1 MATRT
6 VNLPKMRFDRRKLNP
21 WHIAIFL
28 VVTVL
33 VAVPVAILILGSF
46 SNAKMPTDFTWATLT
61 FDNYPEVWL
70 DPGTYNILYNTVVYV
85 VGATFVGVSVA
96 AILAWLV
103 ERTTIPGKIWIYAGV
118 PLALAVPGLLQ
129 AMAWVILASPRSGF
143 INRFVMDKLGFESA
157 LIDIYTLG
165 GMIFVEGLRL
175 VPTAFLMM
183 VPLLRSMDPAL
194 EEAAYTSG
202 ARPLSTARKITLMLM
217 APGFVA
223 VTIYQAIIALEVF
236 EVPGVLG
243 MPADIHVF
251 STRVYMLVAEAEF
264 LPTYGQANALAM
276 LYLGVALVASYF
288 YWRLIRRSE
297 RFTVVTG
304 KGYRPKLTPLGKW
317 RYPAIGFV
325 VLFMVLAIIL
335 PFLVLLYTSLVK
347 TLQPPSW
354 EVFSTMSFRW
364 YEWVFDYVRFGST
377 LTNTFE
383 MVFATATIVTVL
395 SFAISLIVV
404 RSKFVA
410 RRVLDQMAFMPH
422 AIPGVVMGLAFLW
435 AFLQYDKFTGTEL
448 FGSIWSVVLVFVVSF
463 IAYGTRTMNAA
474 ILQIHSDLE
483 EAASVSGAPPWRTLW
498 RVFMPLMMPSLV
510 GIWVYVVLLSV
521 RLAGAPLIL
530 YEGRRTEVL
539 AVLIWYLWDDGEW
552 EAVAAMGV
560 MLMIGLF
567 TLVLLLRG
575 LGFGRSMAQA
585 R

>member
-6 VNLPKMRFDRRKLNP
+6 LDLPTMRLDRRKWNP
-21 WHIAIFL
+21 WHIVVFIL
-28 VVTVL
+28 VTVL

-46 SNAKMPTDFTWATLT
+46 SNAKMPMDFTWSTLT

-85 VGATFVGVSVA
+85 VGATCLGVSVA
-96 AILAWLV
+96 AILAWLC
-103 ERTTIPGKIWIYAGV
+103 ERTTMPGKIWIYAGV

-143 INRFVMDKLGFESA
+143 INKFGIEVLGLDGP
-157 LIDIYTLG
+157 LIDIYTLS

-175 VPTAFLMM
+175 VPTAFLML

-251 STRVYMLVAEAEF
+251 STRVYMLIAEAEF

-276 LYLGVALVASYF
+276 LYLGVAVIASYF

-304 KGYRPKLTPLGKW
+304 KGYRPKLGHLGKW
-317 RYPAIGFV
+317 HYPAIAFV
-325 VLFMVLAIIL
+325 WLFMFLAIML
-335 PFLVLLYTSLVK
+335 PFVVLLYTSLVK
-347 TLQPPSW
+347 VLQPPSW
-354 EVFSTMSFRW
+354 DVFSTMSFKW
-364 YEWVFDYVRFGST
+364 YAWVFDYNRFGST
-377 LTNTFE
+377 LTNTFT
-383 MVFATATIVTVL
+383 MVLTTATIVTVL
-395 SFAISLIVV
+395 SFFISLIVV

-410 RRVLDQMAFMPH
+410 RRALDQMAFMPH
-422 AIPGVVMGLAFLW
+422 SIPGVVLGLAFLW
-435 AFLQYDKFTGTEL
+435 VFLQYDSFAGTEV
-448 FGSIWSVVLVFVVSF
+448 FGSIWSIVLVFVVAF

-474 ILQIHSDLE
+474 ILQIHSELE
-483 EAASVSGAPPWRTLW
+483 EAASVSGAPPWRTMW
-498 RVFMPLMMPSLV
+498 RVFMPLLMPSLV
-510 GIWVYVVLLSV
+510 GIWIYVVLLAV

-560 MLMIGLF
+560 MMMLGLF
-567 TLVLLLRG
+567 TLVLVLRA
-575 LGFGRSMAQA
+575 LGFGRGLAQA

>member
-1 MATRT
+1 MATRSLD
-6 VNLPKMRFDRRKLNP
+6 LPAMGLNRRNFNP
-21 WHIAIFL
+21 WHVAVFI

-143 INRFVMDKLGFESA
+143 INRFGIETLG
-157 LIDIYTLG
+157 LDGPIINIYTLG

-175 VPTAFLMM
+175 VPTAFLML

-251 STRVYMLVAEAEF
+251 STRVYLLVAEAEF

-276 LYLGVALVASYF
+276 LYLGVAVVASYF

-304 KGYRPKLTPLGKW
+304 KGYRPRLADLGKW
-317 RYPAIGFV
+317 HYPAIGFV
-325 VLFMVLAIIL
+325 FLFMFLAILL

-347 TLQPPSW
+347 VLQPPSW
-354 EVFSTMSFRW
+354 DVFSTMSFKW
-364 YEWVFDYVRFGST
+364 YAWVFDYGRFGST
-377 LTNTFE
+377 LSNTFT
-383 MVFATATIVTVL
+383 MVFTTATIVTLL
-395 SFAISLIVV
+395 SFFISLIVV

-410 RRVLDQMAFMPH
+410 RRALDQMSFMPH
-422 AIPGVVMGLAFLW
+422 SIPGVVMGLAFLW
-435 AFLQYDKFTGTEL
+435 AFLQYDKFTGSEL
-448 FGSIWSVVLVFVVSF
+448 FGSIWSIVLVFVVSF

-474 ILQIHSDLE
+474 ILQIHKDLE
-483 EAASVSGAPPWRTLW
+483 EASSVSGAPPWRTMW

-510 GIWVYVVLLSV
+510 GIWVYVVLLAV

-560 MLMIGLF
+560 MLMLGLF
-567 TLVLLLRG
+567 ALVLALRG
-575 LGFGRSMAQA
+575 LGFGRSLAQA

>member
-1 MATRT
+1 MVART
-6 VNLPKMRFDRRKLNP
+6 FDLPIFNIDRRKFNP
-21 WHIAIFL
+21 WHMLIFFVVAVL
-28 VVTVL
+28 VAAPLTVL
-33 VAVPVAILILGSF
+33 VLGSF
-46 SNAKMPTDFTWATLT
+46 SNAKMPTDFSLSTLT
-61 FDNYPEVWL
+61 FANYPEVWL
-70 DPGTYNILYNTVVYV
+70 DPGTFNILYNTVVYV
-85 VGATFVGVSVA
+85 TGATFVGVSFA

-143 INRFVMDKLGFESA
+143 INKFAMDTLGFEGPI
-157 LIDIYTLG
+157 IDIYTLG

-175 VPTAFLMM
+175 VPTAFLML

-202 ARPLSTARKITLMLM
+202 SRPLSTARKITLMLM

-276 LYLGVALVASYF
+276 LYLGVAIVASYF

-304 KGYRPKLTPLGKW
+304 KGYRPKLNALGNW
-317 RYPAIGFV
+317 HYPAIGFV
-325 VLFMVLAIIL
+325 LLFMFLAIVL
-335 PFLVLLYTSLVK
+335 PFCVLLYTSLVK
-347 TLQPPSW
+347 VLQPPSA
-354 EVFSTMSFRW
+354 EVFATMSFKW
-364 YEWVFDYVRFGST
+364 YSWVFDYGRFGST
-377 LTNTFE
+377 LSNTFK
-383 MVFATATIVTVL
+383 MVLSTATIVTVL
-395 SFAISLIVV
+395 SFLISLVVV
-404 RSKFVA
+404 RSQFVA
-410 RRVLDQMAFMPH
+410 RRALDQLSFMPH

-435 AFLQYDKFTGTEL
+435 VFLQYDKVTGTEI
-448 FGSIWSVVLVFVVSF
+448 FGSIWSIVVVFVVAF

-474 ILQIHSDLE
+474 ILQIHKDLE
-483 EAASVSGAPPWRTLW
+483 EASAVSGAPPWRTLW
-498 RVFMPLMMPSLV
+498 RVFVPLMMPSLV

-539 AVLIWYLWDDGEW
+539 AVLLWYLWDDGEW

-560 MLMIGLF
+560 MMMLGLF
-567 TLVLLLRG
+567 ALVLLLRG
-575 LGFGRSMAQA
+575 IGFGKSLAQA

>member
-1 MATRT
+1 MVTRT
-6 VNLPKMRFDRRKLNP
+6 FDLPIINIDRRTLNP
-21 WHIAIFL
+21 WHVLIFF
-28 VVTVL
+28 VVAVL
-33 VAVPVAILILGSF
+33 VAVPLTVLILGSF
-46 SNAKMPTDFTWATLT
+46 SNAKMPTDFSLATLT

-70 DPGTYNILYNTVVYV
+70 DPGTFNILYNTVVYV
-85 VGATFVGVSVA
+85 VGATCVGVSFA

-143 INRFVMDKLGFESA
+143 INKFGTDVLGFDGP
-157 LIDIYTLG
+157 IINIYTLG

-175 VPTAFLMM
+175 VPTAFLML

-202 ARPLSTARKITLMLM
+202 GRPLSTARKITLMLM

-276 LYLGVALVASYF
+276 LYLGVAVVASYF

-304 KGYRPKLTPLGKW
+304 KGYRPKLNELGNW
-317 RYPAIGFV
+317 HYPAIGFV
-325 VLFMVLAIIL
+325 LLFMFLAIIL

-347 TLQPPSW
+347 VLQPPSA
-354 EVFSTMSFRW
+354 EVFATMSFKW
-364 YEWVFDYVRFGST
+364 YSWVFDYGRFGST
-377 LTNTFE
+377 LSNTFK
-383 MVFATATIVTVL
+383 MVFATASIVTVL
-395 SFAISLIVV
+395 SFLISLVVV

-410 RRVLDQMAFMPH
+410 RRALDQMSFMPH

-435 AFLQYDKFTGTEL
+435 VFLQYDKVTGSEI
-448 FGSIWSVVLVFVVSF
+448 FGSIWSIVVVFVVAF

-474 ILQIHSDLE
+474 ILQIHKDLE
-483 EAASVSGAPPWRTLW
+483 EASSVSGAPPWRTLW
-498 RVFMPLMMPSLV
+498 RIFVPLMMPSLV

-539 AVLIWYLWDDGEW
+539 AVLLWYLWDDGEW

-560 MLMIGLF
+560 MMMLGLF
-567 TLVLLLRG
+567 ALVLLLRG
-575 LGFGRSMAQA
+575 LGFGKSMAQA

>member
-6 VNLPKMRFDRRKLNP
+6 LDFPTMRLDRRKLNP
-21 WHIAIFL
+21 WHITVFII
-28 VVTVL
+28 VTVL
-33 VAVPVAILILGSF
+33 VVVPVGVLILGSF
-46 SNAKMPTDFTWATLT
+46 SDAKMPMDFTWSTLT
-61 FDNYPEVWL
+61 FANYPEVWL

-85 VGATFVGVSVA
+85 LGATFVGVSVA

-143 INRFVMDKLGFESA
+143 INKFGMETLGLEGA
-157 LIDIYTLG
+157 IIDIYTLG

-175 VPTAFLMM
+175 VPTAFLML

-251 STRVYMLVAEAEF
+251 STRVYMLIAEAEF

-276 LYLGVALVASYF
+276 LYLGVAIIASYF

-304 KGYRPKLTPLGKW
+304 KGYRPKLGNLGKW
-317 RYPAIGFV
+317 HYPAIAFV
-325 VLFMVLAIIL
+325 WLFMFLAIVL

-347 TLQPPSW
+347 VLQPPSW
-354 EVFSTMSFRW
+354 EVFSTMSFKW
-364 YEWVFDYVRFGST
+364 YAWVFDYNRFGST
-377 LTNTFE
+377 VSNTFT
-383 MVFATATIVTVL
+383 MVFTTATIVTVL
-395 SFAISLIVV
+395 SFFISLIVV

-410 RRVLDQMAFMPH
+410 RRALDQMAFMPH
-422 AIPGVVMGLAFLW
+422 SIPGVVLGLAFLW
-435 AFLQYDKFTGTEL
+435 VFLQYDSFAGTEV
-448 FGSIWSVVLVFVVSF
+448 FGSIWSIVLVFVVAF

-474 ILQIHSDLE
+474 ILQIHSELE
-483 EAASVSGAPPWRTLW
+483 EAASVSGAPPWRTMW
-498 RVFMPLMMPSLV
+498 RVFMPLLMPSLV
-510 GIWVYVVLLSV
+510 GIWIYVVLLAV

-560 MLMIGLF
+560 MMMLGLF
-567 TLVLLLRG
+567 TLVLVLRA
-575 LGFGRSMAQA
+575 LGFGRGLAQA